1 MAMKKDHLFKCKNV
15 KIAVIVANAAN
26 VEHKER

>member
-1 MAMKKDHLFKCKNV
+1 MAMKKVHLFKCKNV
-15 KIAVIVANAAN
+15 KIVANVANAAN